1 MDKNTT
7 PNRNGD
13 NKNNGRFPK
22 NTQNMMM
29 FLVFLMIGFLLWGFV
44 RDQYTQ
50 ATTQEVTYDKFLEM
64 LENDEIASVEDTG
77 ATWEITPKSE
87 ENKTVK
93 VTYYTG
99 KMDDEGLLPL
109 MKEKGVEIK
118 PYIQDTWSSDHM
130 EYHLNS
136 GTDPASVAGIRPA
149 HAPDGRRWR
158 HDGCR
163 QEQSQG
169 IY

>member
-109 MKEKGVEIK
+109 MK
-118 PYIQDTWSSDHM
+118 
-130 EYHLNS
+130 
-136 GTDPASVAGIRPA
+136 
-149 HAPDGRRWR
+149 
-158 HDGCR
+158 
-163 QEQSQG
+163 
-169 IY
+169 

>member
-93 VTYYTG
+93 VTSYTG

-109 MKEKGVEIK
+109 MKEMFAFIAGYEGDV
-118 PYIQDTWSSDHM
+118 P
-130 EYHLNS
+130 
-136 GTDPASVAGIRPA
+136 GASARDCGNYLDMNLPMANYLARKYLDEVLESITEDQLHYP
-149 HAPDGRRWR
+149 
-158 HDGCR
+158 
-163 QEQSQG
+163 E
-169 IY
+169 

>member
-87 ENKTVK
+87 
-93 VTYYTG
+93 
-99 KMDDEGLLPL
+99 
-109 MKEKGVEIK
+109 
-118 PYIQDTWSSDHM
+118 
-130 EYHLNS
+130 
-136 GTDPASVAGIRPA
+136 
-149 HAPDGRRWR
+149 
-158 HDGCR
+158 
-163 QEQSQG
+163 
-169 IY
+169 

>member
-64 LENDEIASVEDTG
+64 LENDEIASVEDTARPG
-77 ATWEITPKSE
+77 RSLRRVR
-87 ENKTVK
+87 KTRRLK
-93 VTYYTG
+93 
-99 KMDDEGLLPL
+99 LPIIQERWT
-109 MKEKGVEIK
+109 MK
-118 PYIQDTWSSDHM
+118 DSCLS
-130 EYHLNS
+130 
-136 GTDPASVAGIRPA
+136 
-149 HAPDGRRWR
+149 
-158 HDGCR
+158 
-163 QEQSQG
+163 
-169 IY
+169 